1 MIGLAIYNE
10 IMKQVCSH
18 VSVTFKGKSL
28 IEVLLN
34 LLNILRDLPKVL
46 NYTVLIKI
54 GSFWPWILETGSL
67 IETTLLCWLR
77 PAENLSLQDVLHPY
91 VTIRKKNH
99 TSKSN
104 QGGRMAMGLSLV
116 SLLWNSSDRCPAP
129 VGDAVFTS
137 KNKTSSPWNQ

>member
-54 GSFWPWILETGSL
+54 GSFWP
-67 IETTLLCWLR
+67 
-77 PAENLSLQDVLHPY
+77 
-91 VTIRKKNH
+91 
-99 TSKSN
+99 
-104 QGGRMAMGLSLV
+104 
-116 SLLWNSSDRCPAP
+116 
-129 VGDAVFTS
+129 
-137 KNKTSSPWNQ
+137 